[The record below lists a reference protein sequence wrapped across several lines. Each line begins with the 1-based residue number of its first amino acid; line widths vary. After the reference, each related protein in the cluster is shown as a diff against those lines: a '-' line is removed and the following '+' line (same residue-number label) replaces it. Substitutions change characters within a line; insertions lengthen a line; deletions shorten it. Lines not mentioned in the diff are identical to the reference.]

1 MKSCISMIVPRWIP
15 LRMKNVSG
23 ISCSENQNTQFM
35 FNNFFQKSCRL
46 WDNVEKYCR
55 AGQAI
60 DDNMAHAHCM
70 LDTSVYKHTL
80 RIRNTLWFF
89 TAKMV
94 ARKRLNA
101 RLVLICAYF
110 DICYKCQ
117 YNFTCL
123 NVSDFF
129 STLSK
134 FPPCSCYGNTHYFFF
149 LSCQLLLGSW
159 WSRQYRLQRLYGRAC
174 PSMKR
179 IATNRRH
186 LEQEGYMMLLAIP
199 LDHYMNILICI
210 WPISSYIYGTNS
222 FHIVQFFNASYQVTQ
237 RKPAVWWYL

>member
-1 MKSCISMIVPRWIP
+1 
-15 LRMKNVSG
+15 
-23 ISCSENQNTQFM
+23 
-35 FNNFFQKSCRL
+35 
-46 WDNVEKYCR
+46 
-55 AGQAI
+55 
-60 DDNMAHAHCM
+60 
-70 LDTSVYKHTL
+70 
-80 RIRNTLWFF
+80 
-89 TAKMV
+89 MV
-94 ARKRLNA
+94 ARKRLSA

-123 NVSDFF
+123 NVTDFF

-134 FPPCSCYGNTHYFFF
+134 FSLCSCYGNTTLFFF
-149 LSCQLLLGSW
+149 FFCQLLLGSW

-186 LEQEGYMMLLAIP
+186 LEQERYMMLLAIL
-199 LDHYMNILICI
+199 LDHYMNILISI
-210 WPISSYIYGTNS
+210 WPISSYTYSTNS

-237 RKPAVWWYL
+237 RKPTVWWYL